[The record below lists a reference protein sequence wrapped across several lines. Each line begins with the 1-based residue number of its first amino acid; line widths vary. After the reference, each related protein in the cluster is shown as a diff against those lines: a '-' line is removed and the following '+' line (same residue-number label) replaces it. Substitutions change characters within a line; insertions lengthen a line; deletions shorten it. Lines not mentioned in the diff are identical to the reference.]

1 MVCATI
7 VSSWWCWCL
16 VYKVCVC
23 ERKVQ
28 FLFKVVELYIGY
40 SDHDDCVFN
49 IVSSPRIKVET

>member
-7 VSSWWCWCL
+7 VSSWWWCI
-16 VYKVCVC
+16 KCVCVC

-40 SDHDDCVFN
+40 SDHDDSVFN